1 MSPTTERLAVYLWL
15 SLIDERLPAYVARIY
30 AHDLQTKSLKEIQ
43 PLLAESMDSL
53 LTELS
58 AQEDISIN
66 YSSTR
71 KHQFKDK
78 YKRGKTTQPLQR
90 NATPSQKSCVLCKT
104 AGRSYQG
111 HDITDCWFISK
122 FEKLQMAKALQVEV
136 DDIET
141 DQVLDLDSPIN
152 AKQVVTTDT
161 RTTDI
166 QKVQCD
172 VSPYFYAFY
181 EHHPTHV
188 VLDTGATSSL
198 ISKSFVKSA
207 GIHMKSTK
215 HSARSVDKSSLH
227 IHGEVHITL
236 NFSSISLPLTALVV
250 DSLDCDVLA
259 GVPFCKENDIQVHLK
274 DEKISIG
281 NSKVPY
287 GCKPK
292 SICHDIFRT
301 ESLILCNDSAK
312 VILPGEFLEFSSES
326 LKQFDG
332 EVAIEPHQS
341 SPMQGSWPNPEI
353 SRVIGGTIRIAN
365 STNDPIPLSRSQ
377 HFAQIRRVLSPNHSI
392 PLLLPQLEDPIR
404 QDLPITSKQ
413 INFSDAA
420 TIDPDKQ
427 LSTHDR
433 NRFHTLHR
441 HFDSVFNPAFGA
453 YNDYSGTIRAK
464 VNIGPVMPTPRKG
477 KLPLYKQSNL
487 QLLQEEA
494 DKLEALGVLAKP
506 EDVGVDVVYTSPSF
520 LVKKPQGGHRL
531 VTAFNDLGCYTRIL
545 PTASTSC
552 NDVLRRLSSWKYLI
566 KSDLTKSFFQ
576 IPVTK
581 SSMQY
586 LGTVTPFKGLRVYTR
601 SAMGMPG
608 SSEYL
613 QELLSRVFGD
623 FLQEGFVI
631 LIADDIHV
639 CGNTVDELLTN
650 WSRVLHRMQ
659 RNNLNLSASKTVILY
674 NTNCLLFCTE
684 KYKPEVDNADRACEV
699 CILTEGLYFEV
710 RITNS

>member
-1 MSPTTERLAVYLWL
+1 MTDKGSFRPPKQWQLTENETITSFANWQSNIMYHLSLNNEFEPFLTTVWQKKSVPNRGLTATTTKTAVQLNIILERMLGLIAQFVPTLLRNDILKKSTSLNYIWQRIRKHYSFPQSEVNFLKLSSIKREEHERYETFFQRIVAHLEDNLLTVASGTIHDGAPVAVDEEMSPTTERLAVYLWL

-53 LTELS
+53 LAELS

-71 KHQFKDK
+71 KHHFRDK

-141 DQVLDLDSPIN
+141 DQVLDLDSPVN

-274 DEKISIG
+274 DEKISID

-301 ESLILCNDSAK
+301 ESLILRNDSAK

-427 LSTHDR
+427 LSTHDQ

-441 HFDSVFNPAFGA
+441 HFDMIVCL
-453 YNDYSGTIRAK
+453 I
-464 VNIGPVMPTPRKG
+464 
-477 KLPLYKQSNL
+477 L
-487 QLLQEEA
+487 
-494 DKLEALGVLAKP
+494 
-506 EDVGVDVVYTSPSF
+506 
-520 LVKKPQGGHRL
+520 RL
-531 VTAFNDLGCYTRIL
+531 VLTMTIVALL
-545 PTASTSC
+545 EQ
-552 NDVLRRLSSWKYLI
+552 
-566 KSDLTKSFFQ
+566 KS
-576 IPVTK
+576 I
-581 SSMQY
+581 
-586 LGTVTPFKGLRVYTR
+586 
-601 SAMGMPG
+601 
-608 SSEYL
+608 
-613 QELLSRVFGD
+613 
-623 FLQEGFVI
+623 
-631 LIADDIHV
+631 
-639 CGNTVDELLTN
+639 
-650 WSRVLHRMQ
+650 
-659 RNNLNLSASKTVILY
+659 
-674 NTNCLLFCTE
+674 
-684 KYKPEVDNADRACEV
+684 
-699 CILTEGLYFEV
+699 
-710 RITNS
+710 